1 MIHNLR
7 WCVFWRSFSMS
18 FTSNILYIFSSTSVV
33 RSWLFFVESVSIC
46 CSPFCYFCFLQD
58 TAPSFC
64 ILSLLLHVLED
75 PMACH
80 NAIFLPNDKLHLISE
95 MGNNFIVEPG
105 RIGIQP
111 QMHQTRNPL
120 KTSSLVVVISLPMD
134 GDEALFGGD
143 SSKLS
148 LLPQNRNEEDK
159 KVKSNSYALLYRC

>member
-80 NAIFLPNDKLHLISE
+80 NAIFLPNDELHLISE
-95 MGNNFIVEPG
+95 VGNSFIVEPA
-105 RIGIQP
+105 RKNRYPTPNAPDQESIEDVFIG
-111 QMHQTRNPL
+111 
-120 KTSSLVVVISLPMD
+120 
-134 GDEALFGGD
+134 GGD
-143 SSKLS
+143 IITDGRGWSFVWWWFVQVVLIAPK
-148 LLPQNRNEEDK
+148 
-159 KVKSNSYALLYRC
+159 